1 MVWYWHWDTR
11 VSRLTSLLF
20 LLGQELCRQP
30 RAVYQILGAVPSL
43 LGGLVRSGWFSL
55 YGPSY
60 LAVTCPLFSLVRQWI
75 LVTSVYSGFCVRLLK
90 MFRFQR
96 NAWFDIGSRR

>member
-1 MVWYWHWDTR
+1 M
-11 VSRLTSLLF
+11 
-20 LLGQELCRQP
+20 LGIMSGMDQED
-30 RAVYQILGAVPSL
+30 SW
-43 LGGLVRSGWFSL
+43 LVSL

-60 LAVTCPLFSLVRQWI
+60 LAVSCSLFSLVRQWI
-75 LVTSVYSGFCVRLLK
+75 HVTSVYSGFCGRLLK